1 MLDPGLWRK
10 GQARPRGAFC
20 YRGLTNC
27 GGVQNPVVEKMLEEP
42 MTRKHLIAACLI
54 FVALTLAIA
63 GMGYRA
69 KTDIEAVVID
79 QFNHQQLLLA
89 QAIAE
94 DITDHFAFLRTCLE
108 SLSLMWREELAKE
121 GKPWLAMPAFYN
133 IFAEWNV
140 AALGVLPPGGD
151 RMTFFDA
158 TGRPLDGVGLCGTY
172 CRKAFETG
180 ARLGRVSLGR
190 VFLAE
195 TGPLAGRRL
204 VVMTLPLADDAGR
217 LGGLALIVD
226 AYAVAG
232 RYAHNVRSGETG
244 YSWVLDDSGVFLDHH
259 ETGFIGKESLEV
271 RRQRDASIDWSRLTW
286 LIKNRIMTGQR
297 GMDWYVSGWHR
308 GSIGIVKKFVAFCPV
323 SLAGSEDPGNRWAVA
338 LAAPQD
344 EVQGLLGRLLVRE
357 FAIVGL
363 FELVVFAMF
372 VATIHFALRWS
383 RRLKE
388 ERDKTARELLGAQ
401 ESLIRSA
408 RFAAIGEAAARLSHE
423 IKNPLMLMG
432 GFANQVRRHL
442 PQEGADAEKLGIIES
457 EAKRLETLLN
467 EVRDFT
473 RPAPPQIAPHDLGET
488 LAESLA
494 LMAGSMES
502 RGITVVTDISPEL
515 SSVPFDA
522 ARIKQVML
530 NLLKNAGEAMEGG
543 GTLTVTAAPVG
554 DTVRISVTDTGGGI
568 PEAVRARVFDPFC
581 TTTESGTGLGLAV
594 CQRIVEDH
602 HGDIRFTTSE
612 AGTTFTV
619 ELPLH

>member
-244 YSWVLDDSGVFLDHH
+244 YAWVLDDSGVFLDHH
-259 ETGFIGKESLEV
+259 ETGFIGHESLSV
-271 RRQRDASIDWSRLTW
+271 RRERDPSIDWSRLTW
-286 LIKNRIMTGQR
+286 LIRTRVLSGER

-308 GSIGIVKKFVAFCPV
+308 GRIGVVRKYVAFCPV
-323 SLAGSEDPGNRWAVA
+323 PLSGEDPGNRWSVA
-338 LAAPQD
+338 LAAPED
-344 EVQGLLGRLLVRE
+344 EVQGLIGRLLIRE
-357 FAIVGL
+357 WAIVGL
-363 FELVVFAMF
+363 FELVVFAGF
-372 VATIHFALRWS
+372 VTTIHFALRWS
-383 RRLKE
+383 ATLRR
-388 ERDKTARELLGAQ
+388 ERDRTARELLGAQ
-401 ESLIRSA
+401 EKLIRSE

-432 GFANQVRRHL
+432 GFASQVRRHL
-442 PQEGADAEKLGIIES
+442 PIDGPDFEKLGIIES
-457 EAKRLETLLN
+457 EARRLETLLN

-473 RPAPPQIAPHDLGET
+473 RPAPPQIEPRDLNAT
-488 LAESLA
+488 VSESLA
-494 LMAGSMES
+494 IMAEAMEE
-502 RGITVVTDISPEL
+502 RGITVETALAGDLPP
-515 SSVPFDA
+515 VPHDA
-522 ARIKQVML
+522 SRLKQVLL
-530 NLLKNAGEAMEGG
+530 NLLKNAAEAMDSG
-543 GTLTVTAAPVG
+543 GTV
-554 DTVRISVTDTGGGI
+554 SVSTSVAGSRARLSVADTGGGI
-568 PEAVRARVFDPFC
+568 SESVRDRVFDPFC
-581 TTTESGTGLGLAV
+581 TTKESGTGLGLAV

-602 HGDIRFTTSE
+602 HGDIHFSTSSS
-612 AGTTFTV
+612 GTVFTV
-619 ELPLH
+619 ELPLG

>member
-1 MLDPGLWRK
+1 
-10 GQARPRGAFC
+10 
-20 YRGLTNC
+20 
-27 GGVQNPVVEKMLEEP
+27 
-42 MTRKHLIAACLI
+42 MTRKHILAACLL
-54 FVALTLAIA
+54 FVVLTLAIA

-69 KTDIEAVVID
+69 KTDLEAVVTD

-89 QAIAE
+89 QKIAE
-94 DITDHFAFLRTCLE
+94 DIGEHYAFLRTCLE
-108 SLSLMWREELAKE
+108 SMSLLWRDETVAE
-121 GKPWLAMPAFYN
+121 GRPWLAVPAFYS

-140 AALGVLPPGGD
+140 VALGVIPPGGD
-151 RMTFFDA
+151 AAVFYDA
-158 TGRPLDGVGLCGTY
+158 SGRPVAADGLCPEI
-172 CRKAFETG
+172 CRQAFATPVRMG
-180 ARLGRVSLGR
+180 HIAVSR
-190 VFLAE
+190 IFSPVS
-195 TGPLAGRRL
+195 GPLAGRRL
-204 VVMTLPLADDAGR
+204 SAMTMPLADDSGR
-217 LGGLALIVD
+217 VGGLVLLVD
-226 AYAVAG
+226 ALAVAG
-232 RYAHNVRSGETG
+232 RYAHNVRSGQTG
-244 YSWVLDDSGVFLDHH
+244 YAWVLDDAGVFLDHH
-259 ETGFIGKESLEV
+259 ETDFIGKESLEV

-286 LIKNRIMTGQR
+286 LINNRIMTGQR

-308 GSIGIVKKFVAFCPV
+308 GSIGTVKKFVAFCPV

-344 EVQGLLGRLLVRE
+344 EVQGLIGRLLVRE
-357 FAIVGL
+357 WAIVGL

-388 ERDKTARELLGAQ
+388 ERDKTGRELLGAQ
-401 ESLIRSA
+401 EKLIRSA

-432 GFANQVRRHL
+432 GFASQVRRHL
-442 PQEGADAEKLGIIES
+442 PEDSAEAEKLGIIES
-457 EAKRLETLLN
+457 EAKRLEGLLN

-473 RPAPPQIAPHDLGET
+473 RPAPPQIEPHDLGAM

-515 SSVPFDA
+515 SAVPFDA

-543 GTLTVTAAPVG
+543 GTLTMTAAPVG
-554 DTVRISVTDTGGGI
+554 DMVRISVTDTGGGI

-581 TTTESGTGLGLAV
+581 TTKESGTGLGLTV

-619 ELPLH
+619 ELPLR